1 MSDVVDNQSEVKFL
15 KEIEDTKPS
24 PTSNNEDVDFQ
35 DNIPSQGLIG
45 TIPSSK
51 IVKIDSET
59 VAKEEREAEEAEKDS
74 NDDATDDQNDDSAED
89 LDDDSI
95 EDDVDDE
102 NSDSISSTKSNTKRN
117 AIIGVIAGIALLL
130 PISGFYLVNSDA
142 TTPPVTALKVIFH
155 KQSFKAT
162 VPNHVIKMSYRNGR
176 DAPAYIAFF
185 KDGKWA
191 LSNTDDFG
199 DNLESTTDAEC
210 VRHTGE
216 AVAMQLRHNGVSP
229 ESASTFSELA
239 KLPGIKTTMRYAFSK
254 DDTRVELSIRVSPKD
269 DFKEFHPHDT
279 MRAVTDYD
287 YVFANFKNTA
297 KDSFNADM
305 STAFN
310 GNIDKSSNSVVLSV
324 IR

>member
-1 MSDVVDNQSEVKFL
+1 M

-59 VAKEEREAEEAEKDS
+59 VAREEREAEEAEKDS
-74 NDDATDDQNDDSAED
+74 NEDATDDQDDDSAED

-162 VPNHVIKMSYRNGR
+162 VPNHVIKISYRNGR

>member
-59 VAKEEREAEEAEKDS
+59 VAREEREAEEAEKAEKDS
-74 NDDATDDQNDDSAED
+74 NDDATDDQNDD
-89 LDDDSI
+89 
-95 EDDVDDE
+95 E
-102 NSDSISSTKSNTKRN
+102 NSDSISSAKSNTKRN

-229 ESASTFSELA
+229 KSASAFSELA

-254 DDTRVELSIRVSPKD
+254 DDTRVELSIRVSPKN

>member
-1 MSDVVDNQSEVKFL
+1 MSDVVDDQSEVRFL

-59 VAKEEREAEEAEKDS
+59 VAREEREAEEAEKDL
-74 NDDATDDQNDDSAED
+74 NDDATDDQDDDSA
-89 LDDDSI
+89 

-191 LSNTDDFG
+191 LSNTDNFG

-229 ESASTFSELA
+229 KSASAFSELA
-239 KLPGIKTTMRYAFSK
+239 KLPGIKTTMRYTFSK

-297 KDSFNADM
+297 KDRFNADM

>member
-59 VAKEEREAEEAEKDS
+59 VAREEREAEETEKDS
-74 NDDATDDQNDDSAED
+74 NDDAT
-89 LDDDSI
+89 
-95 EDDVDDE
+95 DDE

-229 ESASTFSELA
+229 KSASAFSELA

-254 DDTRVELSIRVSPKD
+254 DDTRVELSIRVSPKN

>member
-1 MSDVVDNQSEVKFL
+1 M
-15 KEIEDTKPS
+15 KEIEDTKSS

-59 VAKEEREAEEAEKDS
+59 VAREEREAEEAEKDS
-74 NDDATDDQNDDSAED
+74 NDDATDDQNDD
-89 LDDDSI
+89 
-95 EDDVDDE
+95 E
-102 NSDSISSTKSNTKRN
+102 NSDSISFTKSNTKRN

-229 ESASTFSELA
+229 KSASAFSELA

-254 DDTRVELSIRVSPKD
+254 DDTRVELSIRVSPKN

>member
-1 MSDVVDNQSEVKFL
+1 MSDVVDDQSEVKFL
-15 KEIEDTKPS
+15 KEIEDTKSS

-59 VAKEEREAEEAEKDS
+59 VAREEREAEEAEKAEKDS
-74 NDDATDDQNDDSAED
+74 NDDATDDQN
-89 LDDDSI
+89 
-95 EDDVDDE
+95 DDE

-229 ESASTFSELA
+229 ESASAFSELA

-254 DDTRVELSIRVSPKD
+254 DNTRVELSIRVSPKN

>member
-1 MSDVVDNQSEVKFL
+1 M

-59 VAKEEREAEEAEKDS
+59 VAREEREAEETEKDS
-74 NDDATDDQNDDSAED
+74 NDDAT
-89 LDDDSI
+89 
-95 EDDVDDE
+95 DDE

-229 ESASTFSELA
+229 ESASAFSELA

-254 DDTRVELSIRVSPKD
+254 DDTRVELSIRVSPKN
-269 DFKEFHPHDT
+269 DFKKFHPHDT

>member
-1 MSDVVDNQSEVKFL
+1 M

-59 VAKEEREAEEAEKDS
+59 VAREEREAEETEKDS
-74 NDDATDDQNDDSAED
+74 NDDAT
-89 LDDDSI
+89 
-95 EDDVDDE
+95 DDE

-229 ESASTFSELA
+229 KSASAFSELA

-254 DDTRVELSIRVSPKD
+254 DDTRVELSIRVSPKN

>member
-1 MSDVVDNQSEVKFL
+1 MPL
-15 KEIEDTKPS
+15 
-24 PTSNNEDVDFQ
+24 
-35 DNIPSQGLIG
+35 
-45 TIPSSK
+45 
-51 IVKIDSET
+51 
-59 VAKEEREAEEAEKDS
+59 
-74 NDDATDDQNDDSAED
+74 
-89 LDDDSI
+89 
-95 EDDVDDE
+95 
-102 NSDSISSTKSNTKRN
+102 
-117 AIIGVIAGIALLL
+117 
-130 PISGFYLVNSDA
+130 SGFYLVNSDA

-191 LSNTDDFG
+191 LSNTDNFG

-229 ESASTFSELA
+229 KSASAFSELA
-239 KLPGIKTTMRYAFSK
+239 KLPGIKTTMRYTFSK

-269 DFKEFHPHDT
+269 DFKKFHPHDT

-297 KDSFNADM
+297 KDRFNADM

>member
-1 MSDVVDNQSEVKFL
+1 MSDVVDDQSEVKFL
-15 KEIEDTKPS
+15 KEIEDTKSS

-59 VAKEEREAEEAEKDS
+59 VAREEREAEEAEKAEKDS
-74 NDDATDDQNDDSAED
+74 NDDATDDQN
-89 LDDDSI
+89 
-95 EDDVDDE
+95 DDE

-229 ESASTFSELA
+229 KSASAFSELA

>member
-1 MSDVVDNQSEVKFL
+1 
-15 KEIEDTKPS
+15 
-24 PTSNNEDVDFQ
+24 
-35 DNIPSQGLIG
+35 
-45 TIPSSK
+45 
-51 IVKIDSET
+51 
-59 VAKEEREAEEAEKDS
+59 
-74 NDDATDDQNDDSAED
+74 
-89 LDDDSI
+89 
-95 EDDVDDE
+95 
-102 NSDSISSTKSNTKRN
+102 
-117 AIIGVIAGIALLL
+117 
-130 PISGFYLVNSDA
+130 
-142 TTPPVTALKVIFH
+142 
-155 KQSFKAT
+155 
-162 VPNHVIKMSYRNGR
+162 MSYRNGR

-229 ESASTFSELA
+229 KSASAFSELA

-254 DDTRVELSIRVSPKD
+254 DDTRVELSIRVSPKN